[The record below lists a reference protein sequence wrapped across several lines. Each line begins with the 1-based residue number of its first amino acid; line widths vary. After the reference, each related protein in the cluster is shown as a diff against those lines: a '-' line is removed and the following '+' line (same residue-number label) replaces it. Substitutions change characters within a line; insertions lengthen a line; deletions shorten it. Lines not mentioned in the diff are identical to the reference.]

1 MEDAQRIAAITEEIV
16 VKNDNIYNID
26 LGLVKNPKFDLSLN
40 KTVSKITLQDSESTK
55 TYTYDNTKLAKAD
68 IVGKK
73 VNDTTIV
80 VEYKIAIKNE
90 GAISGFAKKIVDY
103 VPASMKFSTELN
115 KDWYTGANGEIY
127 NASLANTI
135 INPGE
140 TKEIT
145 LILTKKMTENTLGLI
160 NNTAEIYEAYN
171 DIGASDVDSTVANK
185 QTNEDDMSS
194 ADILITVKTGETIM
208 FIGLS
213 VSIIAIIGAGAYFIK
228 KKVLR

>member
-1 MEDAQRIAAITEEIV
+1 
-16 VKNDNIYNID
+16 
-26 LGLVKNPKFDLSLN
+26 
-40 KTVSKITLQDSESTK
+40 
-55 TYTYDNTKLAKAD
+55 
-68 IVGKK
+68 
-73 VNDTTIV
+73 
-80 VEYKIAIKNE
+80 
-90 GAISGFAKKIVDY
+90 
-103 VPASMKFSTELN
+103 MKFSTELN